1 MTTQTTHAPHLTPQ
15 IVVGAAEHQQLVELA
30 TAGLDRNPEV
40 AEELL
45 SELDR
50 ASVVSNDAVP
60 EDVVRMGSRVRYRT
74 DDDSAERQVTL
85 VYPAEANIDEGK
97 ISVMTP
103 VGTALIGLRS
113 GQSIDWLT
121 HDGRQQVLT
130 VLDVH
135 QADVAA
141 G

>member
-1 MTTQTTHAPHLTPQ
+1 MTTDNVQQPHLTPQ
-15 IVVGAAEHQQLVELA
+15 IVLGAVEHQHLMELA
-30 TAGLDRNPEV
+30 TAGLDRNPEI

-50 ASVVSNDAVP
+50 ASVISDDAVP
-60 EDVVRMGSRVRYRT
+60 ADVVRMGSRVRYRA
-74 DDDSAERQVTL
+74 DGSAEREVTL

-121 HDGRQQVLT
+121 RDGRQQVLT
-130 VLDVH
+130 VIEV
-135 QADVAA
+135 QQPA
-141 G
+141 

>member
-1 MTTQTTHAPHLTPQ
+1 MTTPETQQPHLTPQ
-15 IVVGAAEHQQLVELA
+15 ILLGAADHQQLMELA
-30 TAGLDRNPEV
+30 TAGLDRHPEV

-50 ASVVSNDAVP
+50 ASVISDDEVP
-60 EDVVRMGSRVRYRT
+60 QDVVRMGSRVRYRA
-74 DDDSAERQVTL
+74 DGSAEREVTL
-85 VYPAEANIDEGK
+85 VYPADANIDEGK

-121 HDGRQQVLT
+121 RDGRQQVLT
-130 VLDVH
+130 VLDVT
-135 QADVAA
+135 QRA
-141 G
+141 

>member
-1 MTTQTTHAPHLTPQ
+1 MSTPKANQPHLTPKL
-15 IVVGAAEHQQLVELA
+15 VLGAADHQQLTELA
-30 TAGLDRNPEV
+30 TAGLDRNPDV

-45 SELDR
+45 GELDR
-50 ASVVSNDAVP
+50 ASVVSDDEMP
-60 EDVVRMGSRVRYRT
+60 EDVVRMGSRLRYRA
-74 DDDSAERQVTL
+74 DGSAEREVTL
-85 VYPAEANIDEGK
+85 VYPAEVNIDEGK

-121 HDGRQQVLT
+121 RDGRQQVLT